1 MRPAAKRLLF
11 PSDEKEFVVSIHPL
25 SCVSSG
31 AKIGE
36 NVEIGPFCVVEK
48 GAVLGDGCRLKSH
61 VTIKSSATIGK
72 NNTFF
77 EGAVIGGVAQ
87 HIVMPTDPGKVIM
100 GDNNVVRE
108 SVTIHGGMKAE
119 GKTVVGNS
127 CFFMVNAHV
136 AHDCTIGNN
145 VILTNNCMLAGHVS
159 IGERAF
165 VSGAVAIH
173 QFCNVGTLA
182 MVGGQ
187 AHITK
192 DVPPFVTV
200 DGLSSL
206 VVGLNSIGLRRAGYT
221 ATDLRQ
227 LKEAY
232 HLVYNSG
239 LPWNEVLDR
248 LKAEFAEDPG
258 AEFHRFFSKTTRG
271 IVNERRM
278 PRGATLKIRKPE
290 ETQEVK
296 KAVG

>member
-1 MRPAAKRLLF
+1 M
-11 PSDEKEFVVSIHPL
+11 SIHPL

-48 GAVLGDGCRLKSH
+48 GAVLGDGCTLKSH

-72 NNTFF
+72 NNFFF
-77 EGAVIGGVAQ
+77 EGAVIGGLAQ
-87 HIVMPTDPGKVIM
+87 HIVMPQNPGRVIM
-100 GDNNVVRE
+100 GDGNVVRE
-108 SVTIHGGMKAE
+108 SVTIHSGLKGD
-119 GKTVVGNS
+119 GKTIIGNS

-136 AHDCTIGNN
+136 AHDCTVGNN
-145 VILTNNCMLAGHVS
+145 VILTNNSMLAGHVT
-159 IGERAF
+159 IGDRAF

-173 QFCNVGTLA
+173 QFCSVGTLA

-192 DVPPFVTV
+192 DIPPFVTV

-206 VVGLNSIGLRRAGYT
+206 VVGLNTIGLRRAGY
-221 ATDLRQ
+221 AASDLKR
-227 LKEAY
+227 LKDAY
-232 HLVYNSG
+232 RLIYNSG
-239 LPWNEVLDR
+239 LPWNEILSR
-248 LKAEFAEDPG
+248 LKNEFSEEPG
-258 AEFHRFFSKTTRG
+258 AEFHRFFSHTTRG

-290 ETQEVK
+290 ETPDVK

>member
-1 MRPAAKRLLF
+1 M
-11 PSDEKEFVVSIHPL
+11 SIHPL
-25 SCVSSG
+25 SCVSPD
-31 AKIGE
+31 AIIGE

-48 GAVLGDGCRLKSH
+48 GAVVGDGCRLKSH

-77 EGAVIGGVAQ
+77 EGAVIGGLAQ
-87 HIVMPTDPGKVIM
+87 HVVMPQDPGRVIM

-108 SVTIHGGMKAE
+108 SVTIHGGLK
-119 GKTVVGNS
+119 GDCKTVIGNS

-136 AHDCTIGNN
+136 AHDCTVGNN
-145 VILTNNCMLAGHVS
+145 VILTNNCMLAGHVT
-159 IGERAF
+159 IGDRAF

-173 QFCNVGTLA
+173 QFCSVGTLA

-192 DVPPFVTV
+192 DIPPFVTV

-206 VVGLNSIGLRRAGYT
+206 VVGLNTIGLRRAGYT
-221 ATDLRQ
+221 ASNLRQ
-227 LKEAY
+227 LKDAY
-232 HLVYNSG
+232 RLIYNSG
-239 LPWNEVLDR
+239 LPWSEILSR
-248 LKAEFAEDPG
+248 LKNEFSAEPG
-258 AEFHRFFSKTTRG
+258 AEFHRFFSHTTRG

-290 ETQEVK
+290 ETPEVK

>member
-1 MRPAAKRLLF
+1 
-11 PSDEKEFVVSIHPL
+11 VSIHPL
-25 SCVSSG
+25 ACVSSG

-36 NVEIGPFCVVEK
+36 NVEIGPFCVVEA
-48 GAVLGDGCRLKSH
+48 GAILGDGCKLKSH
-61 VTIKSSATIGK
+61 VTIKGTATVGK

-77 EGAVIGGVAQ
+77 EGAVIGGPAQ
-87 HIVMPTDPGKVIM
+87 HVVMPRDPGRVIM
-100 GDNNVVRE
+100 GDDNVVRE
-108 SVTIHGGMKAE
+108 SVTIHCGMKAD
-119 GKTVVGNS
+119 GRTVVGNA

-136 AHDCTIGNN
+136 AHDCTVGNN
-145 VILTNNCMLAGHVS
+145 VILTNNSLLAGHVTV
-159 IGERAF
+159 GDRAF
-165 VSGAVAIH
+165 VSGAVAVH
-173 QFCNVGTLA
+173 QFCNIGTLA

-206 VVGLNSIGLRRAGYT
+206 VVGLNTIGLRRAGYDT
-221 ATDLRQ
+221 AAMKQ

-232 HLVYNSG
+232 RLLYNSG
-239 LPWNEVLDR
+239 LPWKETLVR
-248 LKAEFAEDPG
+248 LEEEFPEAPG
-258 AEFHRFFSKTTRG
+258 AEFHQFLAKTTRG

-290 ETQEVK
+290 ETQEIK